1 MNACCQPAQEPL
13 GLGHLAVVDGDPA
26 LPRLLAHQFE
36 QTGELWRV
44 TAYRTGAE
52 ALAGV
57 AAAPPQVVLMEQ
69 TLSDGC
75 GIQWAGRLKS
85 RHPQLPV
92 VIHTA
97 QGCPEKLYQALRL
110 SLLGYVV
117 KRGEETDWSTHL
129 RKALAGRFA
138 LCAEAERLL
147 PRVFARLG
155 PGNPWNLSRREREV
169 LHCLCGG
176 LSDKEIAASLGISDE
191 TVHVHLRHAFHKLGV
206 HDRTA
211 AVRKFMQMWPG
222 GGGGGVKMA
231 GRDFDKTNPFLT
243 LLAYCVVRGAKYS
256 QAVKQHI
263 KYQTL

>member
-1 MNACCQPAQEPL
+1 MFPRGNLPRKLMNARCQPAQEPP

-44 TAYRTGAE
+44 SAYRAGAE

-57 AAAPPQVVLMEQ
+57 AAAPPHVMLLNQSLP
-69 TLSDGC
+69 DGC
-75 GIQWAGRLKS
+75 GLEWAGRLKS

-138 LCAEAERLL
+138 LFAEAERLL

-155 PGNPWNLSRREREV
+155 QGNPWGLTHREQEV
-169 LHCLCGG
+169 MHWLCRNKR
-176 LSDKEIAASLGISDE
+176 DKEISAAMGLATA
-191 TVHVHLRHAFHKLGV
+191 TVQVHLKHAFHKLGV
-206 HDRTA
+206 HDRRA
-211 AVRKFMQMWPG
+211 AVEKYLPKIAEG
-222 GGGGGVKMA
+222 GG
-231 GRDFDKTNPFLT
+231 
-243 LLAYCVVRGAKYS
+243 
-256 QAVKQHI
+256 
-263 KYQTL
+263 